1 MSHQSNL
8 SQPLW
13 VACAADPAFVDGPEL
28 VAYIRSRSIA
38 DLAAVQLREPG
49 TLPVLVQLQPLTA
62 TLRAGALSFP
72 NEPQRRLAACRY
84 AARRV
89 IAGGWRIE
97 AGAIEGSAE
106 DLDAAEVTITEKGV
120 ARLLDLV
127 GGDGIEELGSLAIQR
142 ATVHPRATAPFRLPS
157 LSGGV

>member
-1 MSHQSNL
+1 MNL

-13 VACAADPAFVDGPEL
+13 VACATDPAFVDGPEL
-28 VAYIRSRSIA
+28 VTYIRSRSIA
-38 DLAAVQLREPG
+38 DLAAVPLKDAAQQPA
-49 TLPVLVQLQPLTA
+49 LVQLQPLTA
-62 TLRAGALSFP
+62 KARAAALSFP
-72 NEPQRRLAACRY
+72 SEPQRRLVACQY

-89 IAGGWRIE
+89 IAGAWRIE
-97 AGAIEGSAE
+97 ADAGAWRVEGSAE
-106 DLDAAEVTITEKGV
+106 DLDAGEVTITDKGV

>member
-1 MSHQSNL
+1 MNL

-13 VACAADPAFVDGPEL
+13 VACATDPAFVDGPEL

-38 DLAAVQLREPG
+38 DLAAVPLKDGAQPA
-49 TLPVLVQLQPLTA
+49 LVQLQPLTA
-62 TLRAGALSFP
+62 KARAAALSFP
-72 NEPQRRLAACRY
+72 SEPQRRLVACQY

-89 IAGGWRIE
+89 IAGAWRIE
-97 AGAIEGSAE
+97 AGTVEGSAE
-106 DLDAAEVTITEKGV
+106 DLDAGEVTITDKGV

>member
-1 MSHQSNL
+1 MNL

-13 VACAADPAFVDGPEL
+13 VACATDPAFVDGPEL
-28 VAYIRSRSIA
+28 VTYIRSRSIA
-38 DLAAVQLREPG
+38 DLAAVPIKDAAQQPA
-49 TLPVLVQLQPLTA
+49 LVQLQPLTA
-62 TLRAGALSFP
+62 KARAAALSFP
-72 NEPQRRLAACRY
+72 SEPQRRLVACQY

-89 IAGGWRIE
+89 IAGAWRIE
-97 AGAIEGSAE
+97 AGTVEGSAE
-106 DLDAAEVTITEKGV
+106 DLDAGEVTITDKGV

-142 ATVHPRATAPFRLPS
+142 ATVHPRALAPFRLPS

>member
-1 MSHQSNL
+1 MNL

-13 VACAADPAFVDGPEL
+13 VACATDPAFVDGPEL
-28 VAYIRSRSIA
+28 VTYIRSRSIA
-38 DLAAVQLREPG
+38 DLAAVPLKDGAQPA
-49 TLPVLVQLQPLTA
+49 LVQLQPLTA
-62 TLRAGALSFP
+62 KARAAALSFP
-72 NEPQRRLAACRY
+72 SEPQRRLVACQY

-89 IAGGWRIE
+89 IAGAWRIE

-106 DLDAAEVTITEKGV
+106 DLDAGEVTITDKGV

-142 ATVHPRATAPFRLPS
+142 ATVHPRALSPFRLPS

>member
-1 MSHQSNL
+1 MTNL

-13 VACAADPAFVDGPEL
+13 VACATDPAFVDGPEL
-28 VAYIRSRSIA
+28 VTYIRSRSIA
-38 DLAAVQLREPG
+38 DLAAVPLKDAAQQ
-49 TLPVLVQLQPLTA
+49 PVLVQLQPLTA
-62 TLRAGALSFP
+62 TLRCGALGFP

-97 AGAIEGSAE
+97 AGAIDGSAE

>member
-1 MSHQSNL
+1 MNL

-13 VACAADPAFVDGPEL
+13 VACATDPAFVDGPEL
-28 VAYIRSRSIA
+28 VTYIRSRSIA
-38 DLAAVQLREPG
+38 DLAAVPLKDAAQQPA
-49 TLPVLVQLQPLTA
+49 LVQLQPLTA
-62 TLRAGALSFP
+62 KARAAALSFP
-72 NEPQRRLAACRY
+72 SEPQRRLVACQY

-89 IAGGWRIE
+89 IAGAWRIE
-97 AGAIEGSAE
+97 AGTVEGSAE
-106 DLDAAEVTITEKGV
+106 DLDAGEVTITDKGV

>member
-1 MSHQSNL
+1 MNL

-13 VACAADPAFVDGPEL
+13 VACATDPAFVDGPEL
-28 VAYIRSRSIA
+28 VTYIRSRSIA
-38 DLAAVQLREPG
+38 DLAAVPLKDGAQPA
-49 TLPVLVQLQPLTA
+49 LVQLQPLTA
-62 TLRAGALSFP
+62 KARAAALSFP
-72 NEPQRRLAACRY
+72 SEPQRRLVACQY

-89 IAGGWRIE
+89 IAGAWRIE
-97 AGAIEGSAE
+97 AGTVEGSAE
-106 DLDAAEVTITEKGV
+106 DLDAGEVTITDKGV

-142 ATVHPRATAPFRLPS
+142 ATVHPRALAPFRLPS